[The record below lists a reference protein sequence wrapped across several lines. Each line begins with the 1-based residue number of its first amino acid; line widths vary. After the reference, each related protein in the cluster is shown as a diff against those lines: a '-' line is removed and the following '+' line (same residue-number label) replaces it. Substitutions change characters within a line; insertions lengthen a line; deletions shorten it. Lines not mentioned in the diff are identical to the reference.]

1 MANLGRNEPCGCG
14 SGRKAKR
21 CCGVR
26 SGPSEES
33 LARAF
38 LAHAAREAA
47 WELRNAPDSELEA
60 MLDDLP
66 LLPELDLALHA
77 ELPGLVSPAL
87 DGLCDAFVADDPDAA
102 EEPFCELLAAIDTS
116 LERARLAS
124 AVLAVRGAGKVDA
137 KFAALAVID
146 LASDSE
152 ILLGASLLQAVALRS
167 GAARTPA
174 GILLAA

>member
-1 MANLGRNEPCGCG
+1 MANLGRNQPCGCG
-14 SGRKAKR
+14 SGREAKR

-47 WELRNAPDSELEA
+47 WELRTAPDSEL
-60 MLDDLP
+60 DV
-66 LLPELDLALHA
+66 ALHP

-152 ILLGASLLQAVALRS
+152 ILLGASLLHAVALRS